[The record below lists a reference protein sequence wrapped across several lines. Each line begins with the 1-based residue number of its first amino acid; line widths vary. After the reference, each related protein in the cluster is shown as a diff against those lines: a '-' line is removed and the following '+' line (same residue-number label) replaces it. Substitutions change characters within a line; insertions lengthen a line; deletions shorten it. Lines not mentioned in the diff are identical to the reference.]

1 MNVAIEPSSFLP
13 TRQSWETIFAEVNAW
28 RGSCL
33 HHISTVEMAVTETL
47 LALSSTPIGASVRLR
62 HLIGQRLE
70 DLSVAIAP
78 DGPFG
83 DVGKAAF
90 AGLSEYREHQ
100 EAFRSLLCHGVI
112 KVTVDT
118 SGQWTLIIRSLS
130 VRARQAE
137 RALMIIE
144 QHDAEARLA
153 SLKFEGQRLAST
165 LGQLR
170 KNAVV
175 QAG

>member
-1 MNVAIEPSSFLP
+1 MNVALEPSAFLP
-13 TRQSWETIFAEVNAW
+13 ERINWETIFAEVNAW

-33 HHISTVEMAVTETL
+33 HHFSTVEMAVTETL
-47 LALSSTPIGASVRLR
+47 LALSSTPRGAKVRLR
-62 HLIGQRLE
+62 HLIGQRFE

-90 AGLSEYREHQ
+90 AELSKYRERQ
-100 EAFRSLLCHGVI
+100 EAFRALLCHGVI
-112 KVTVDT
+112 KVTVDPT
-118 SGQWTLIIRSLS
+118 GQWTLIIRSLS

-137 RALMIIE
+137 RALMIVE
-144 QHDAEARLA
+144 QNDAEARLA
-153 SLKFEGQRLAST
+153 SLKNEGQRLASN

-170 KNAVV
+170 KNTLI
-175 QAG
+175 